1 MNKVFKIVWSMA
13 LNQWV
18 VTSELGKSQQKS
30 KSTTVKAAVAGV
42 VALMGANAFA
52 ETKGINGFEG
62 FEPAPQKGDLVI
74 LNNNQTQDVP
84 SEHYQ
89 PVSGVRYD
97 EKISG
102 DKNVYFGAT
111 DIQYKPILGVADPN
125 YDPYA
130 DHSGEP
136 KYDHNGHL
144 SPFSKGDR
152 YGRDIHLVSNNGAE
166 NDFKGDIYVT
176 PGVNLYIGDHQAA
189 STNLLGQDNDMII
202 EGYTL
207 VTIDKSTET
216 LKNLTFKNNDSA
228 KRIENTRC
236 EGTNT
241 PESCDNSYNGSNGD
255 ALGYDINHAYNN
267 GMRPHDPIYDEG
279 GGAFYI
285 RDDADLTVTDNV
297 EFSGSTPGTGAD
309 FNASSSRFAF
319 KKDTNFTNGSRLFAS
334 RSEGRLEGA
343 ANFNGHGAGLHA
355 NDESNIHMTNKTWKG
370 GSDLSKDKGY
380 NTVST
385 GSTISADHGIEFHN
399 QSITI
404 NDGLSFVQEYI
415 GTDPETNEYL
425 YKINTSFPQR
435 SEGYAKKSTLN
446 VGTADQKAD
455 FTLASGDNIFNV
467 INSDVNVHGNFTAK
481 ENDNLSFSMIHGA
494 LNVEDTI
501 SLSANDAELV
511 IINSTIQANNFIV
524 DNANENEKS
533 AFLGN
538 TLDIAGDFTL
548 ANHAQIYDASYFD
561 GSNDDRKFNAPGLKS
576 PEKYELTYDQLV
588 DFLKDDAAAAIDVDA
603 TASLTANNVNMRNA
617 AIYKTA
623 GDVTVKST
631 MNIEDQAEF
640 TATKGDINIGEQLAV
655 TKGAKLATIDG
666 NITLSDAKGSQV
678 DGTLGIAEGK
688 QFDLTAG
695 NLIIDGQQY
704 EFLGTLNVADGA
716 TLQFNGAAD
725 LTKESARFNNK
736 GTITALSG
744 AKLGQTLNDGSIHAY
759 ANSEFGHVTNNG
771 IIQLAG
777 ANDNGTAD
785 RGKVTFNGN
794 YIGKGGTLVFGA
806 VNTDNIKRNTT
817 TDGAEVN
824 PFDTTHKDLLIITG
838 DASGNTNVIVQKIEG
853 QFTDQGILLIN
864 VQGTSEAT
872 AFQLDPSRGIR
883 SGVTDFTAL
892 EKRGNDWYLVG
903 STEFKPSIP
912 WTPLEPANPIEKPE
926 EPSKPVDPQPEEP
939 SKPVDPQPEEPSKP
953 VDPHPEE
960 PSKPVDPHPEEPSKP
975 VDPQPEE
982 PSEPVDPHPE
992 EPSKPVDPQPE
1003 EPSEPVDPQP
1013 EEPNKPVDPQPE
1025 EPSKP
1030 VDPQPEEPSK
1040 PVDPQPE
1047 EPSEPVDPQP
1057 EEPSEPVDPQPE
1069 EPSKPVDPCD
1079 TRSSSDTCA
1088 APDPLPKDP
1097 EDEEPEEPKPEPN
1110 KPAPAPIYSPE
1121 TVAYLSQHATANHM
1135 FNLKFH
1141 DRLYLPG
1148 ENGVWVHA
1156 QAGFN
1161 KMRSSL
1167 TQDISAKMDYYTIHI
1182 GKDLVENELY
1192 QFGVMAAYGH
1202 ASGISRNHRH
1212 GIKADMDSNGFA
1224 VGVYG
1229 SYTPTEHRYV
1239 DAWVQYAYL
1248 HNKITRKKFSSE
1260 KYNSKGLLASI
1271 EAGYAFNIS
1280 ENSYFQP
1287 QVQLTYMGVKSDRH
1301 EEANGNIV
1309 TSNSGNVQIRVG
1321 ARVYGDK
1328 TLFNGSTT
1336 PYMELNYFHNTKPFK
1351 VNVQNGNGMTTI
1363 SQQNARDIYQIEVGF
1378 TSQLNKDL
1386 RLTGGVSYAQ
1396 GKKRQDYRDT
1406 KVRLDLRYN
1415 F

>member
-18 VTSELGKSQQKS
+18 VTSELGKSHQKS

-42 VALMGANAFA
+42 LALMGANAFA

-74 LNNNQTQDVP
+74 LNNNQTHDVP
-84 SEHYQ
+84 SEHYK

-176 PGVNLYIGDHQAA
+176 PGVNLYIGDHQTA
-189 STNLLGQDNDMII
+189 STNLLGQDNDMIV

-207 VTIDKSTET
+207 VTIDNSTET
-216 LKNLTFKNNDSA
+216 LKNLTFKNNASA
-228 KRIENTRC
+228 QRIENTRC

-241 PESCDNSYNGSNGD
+241 PASCDNSYNGSNGD
-255 ALGYDINHAYNN
+255 ALGYDMNHAYNN
-267 GMRPHDPIYDEG
+267 SMRPHDPIYDEG

-285 RDDADLTVTDNV
+285 RDNADLTVTDNV
-297 EFSGSTPGTGAD
+297 EFSGSAQGAGAD

-319 KKDTNFTNGSRLFAS
+319 QKDTNFTNGSRIFAS
-334 RSEGRLEGA
+334 RSEGTLEGA

-355 NDESNIHMTNKTWKG
+355 NDASNIHITKETWKG
-370 GSDLSKDKGY
+370 GSDSSKDKGY

-415 GTDPETNEYL
+415 GTDPKTNEYL

-511 IINSTIQANNFIV
+511 IINSTIQANDFIV

-603 TASLTANNVNMRNA
+603 AASLTANNVNMRDA

-631 MNIEDQAEF
+631 MNVEDQAEF
-640 TATKGDINIGEQLAV
+640 TATKGDINIGEQLTVA
-655 TKGAKLATIDG
+655 KGAKLATIDG

-678 DGTLGIAEGK
+678 DGTLGIAEGQ

-725 LTKESARFNNK
+725 LTKESARLNNK

-759 ANSEFGHVTNNG
+759 ADSEFGHVTNNG

-794 YIGKGGTLVFGA
+794 YIGNGGTLVFGA
-806 VNTDNIKRNTT
+806 VNADNIKRNTT
-817 TDGAEVN
+817 TNGAEVD

-872 AFQLDPSRGIR
+872 AFQLDPSRGVR

-926 EPSKPVDPQPEEP
+926 EPSE
-939 SKPVDPQPEEPSKP
+939 
-953 VDPHPEE
+953 
-960 PSKPVDPHPEEPSKP
+960 
-975 VDPQPEE
+975 
-982 PSEPVDPHPE
+982 
-992 EPSKPVDPQPE
+992 
-1003 EPSEPVDPQP
+1003 
-1013 EEPNKPVDPQPE
+1013 
-1025 EPSKP
+1025 
-1030 VDPQPEEPSK
+1030 
-1040 PVDPQPE
+1040 
-1047 EPSEPVDPQP
+1047 
-1057 EEPSEPVDPQPE
+1057 
-1069 EPSKPVDPCD
+1069 PVDPCD

-1097 EDEEPEEPKPEPN
+1097 EDEEPEAPIDPQPEEPKPEQPS
-1110 KPAPAPIYSPE
+1110 KPTPAPIYSPE

-1202 ASGISRNHRH
+1202 ASGTSRNHRH

-1248 HNKITRKKFSSE
+1248 HNKITRKKFASE

>member
-130 DHSGEP
+130 DHSGEA

-189 STNLLGQDNDMII
+189 STNLLGQDNDMIV

-334 RSEGRLEGA
+334 RSQGTLEGA

-355 NDESNIHMTNKTWKG
+355 NDESNIHITKETWKG
-370 GSDLSKDKGY
+370 GSDSSKDKGY

-576 PEKYELTYDQLV
+576 PEKYELTYDQLIN
-588 DFLKDDAAAAIDVDA
+588 FLKDDAAAAIDVDA
-603 TASLTANNVNMRNA
+603 AASLTANNVNMRNA

-631 MNIEDQAEF
+631 MNVEDQAEF
-640 TATKGDINIGEQLAV
+640 TATKGDINIGEQLTVA
-655 TKGAKLATIDG
+655 KDAKLATLDG

-725 LTKESARFNNK
+725 LTKESARLNNK

-759 ANSEFGHVTNNG
+759 ADSEFGHVTNNG

-777 ANDNGTAD
+777 ANDNGTAN

-794 YIGKGGTLVFGA
+794 YIGNGGTLVFGA
-806 VNTDNIKRNTT
+806 VNADNIKRNTT

-872 AFQLDPSRGIR
+872 AFQLDPSRRVR

-903 STEFKPSIP
+903 ATTFTPSS
-912 WTPLEPANPIEKPE
+912 PIEKPE
-926 EPSKPVDPQPEEP
+926 DPKPPVTPEPESPI
-939 SKPVDPQPEEPSKP
+939 S
-953 VDPHPEE
+953 
-960 PSKPVDPHPEEPSKP
+960 
-975 VDPQPEE
+975 
-982 PSEPVDPHPE
+982 
-992 EPSKPVDPQPE
+992 
-1003 EPSEPVDPQP
+1003 
-1013 EEPNKPVDPQPE
+1013 
-1025 EPSKP
+1025 
-1030 VDPQPEEPSK
+1030 
-1040 PVDPQPE
+1040 
-1047 EPSEPVDPQP
+1047 
-1057 EEPSEPVDPQPE
+1057 
-1069 EPSKPVDPCD
+1069 PCHM
-1079 TRSSSDTCA
+1079 RSVSDTCA
-1088 APDPLPKDP
+1088 APAPTPE
-1097 EDEEPEEPKPEPN
+1097 EDEPQQDETPVAPTQPNDTQPKPE
-1110 KPAPAPIYSPE
+1110 PIYSPE

-1192 QFGVMAAYGH
+1192 QFGIMAAYGH
-1202 ASGISRNHRH
+1202 ASGTSRNHRH

-1229 SYTPTEHRYV
+1229 SYTPTEHRYI

-1248 HNKITRKKFSSE
+1248 RNKVTGEKSSSE

>member
-18 VTSELGKSQQKS
+18 VTSELGKSHQKS

-576 PEKYELTYDQLV
+576 PEKYELTYDQLIN
-588 DFLKDDAAAAIDVDA
+588 FLKDDAAAAIDVDA

-640 TATKGDINIGEQLAV
+640 TATKGDINIGEQLTVA
-655 TKGAKLATIDG
+655 KGAKLATLDG

-725 LTKESARFNNK
+725 LTKESARLNNK

-744 AKLGQTLNDGSIHAY
+744 AKLGQTLNDGTIHAY
-759 ANSEFGHVTNNG
+759 ADSEFGHVTNNG

-777 ANDNGTAD
+777 ANDNGTAN

-806 VNTDNIKRNTT
+806 VNADNIKRNTT
-817 TDGAEVN
+817 TDGAEVD

-872 AFQLDPSRGIR
+872 AFQLDPSRRVR

-926 EPSKPVDPQPEEP
+926 EPSE
-939 SKPVDPQPEEPSKP
+939 
-953 VDPHPEE
+953 
-960 PSKPVDPHPEEPSKP
+960 
-975 VDPQPEE
+975 
-982 PSEPVDPHPE
+982 
-992 EPSKPVDPQPE
+992 
-1003 EPSEPVDPQP
+1003 
-1013 EEPNKPVDPQPE
+1013 
-1025 EPSKP
+1025 
-1030 VDPQPEEPSK
+1030 
-1040 PVDPQPE
+1040 
-1047 EPSEPVDPQP
+1047 
-1057 EEPSEPVDPQPE
+1057 
-1069 EPSKPVDPCD
+1069 PVDPCD

-1088 APDPLPKDP
+1088 APAPTPE
-1097 EDEEPEEPKPEPN
+1097 EDEPQQDETPVTPTQPNKPEPS

-1192 QFGVMAAYGH
+1192 QFGIMAAYGH
-1202 ASGISRNHRH
+1202 ASGTSRNHRH

-1229 SYTPTEHRYV
+1229 SYTPTEHRYI

-1248 HNKITRKKFSSE
+1248 RNKVTGEKSSSE

-1378 TSQLNKDL
+1378 TSQLNKDF

>member
-18 VTSELGKSQQKS
+18 VTSELGKSHQKS

-74 LNNNQTQDVP
+74 SNNNQTQDVP

-102 DKNVYFGAT
+102 DKNIYFGAT

-176 PGVNLYIGDHQAA
+176 PGVNLYIGDHQAT

-207 VTIDKSTET
+207 VTIDKSMET

-285 RDDADLTVTDNV
+285 RDNADLTVTDNV

-309 FNASSSRFAF
+309 FNASSSSFAF
-319 KKDTNFTNGSRLFAS
+319 QKDTNFTNGSRLFAS
-334 RSEGRLEGA
+334 RSEGTLEGA

-370 GSDLSKDKGY
+370 GSDSSKDKGY

-415 GTDPETNEYL
+415 GTDPETDEYL

-576 PEKYELTYDQLV
+576 PEKYELTYDQLIN
-588 DFLKDDAAAAIDVDA
+588 FLKDDAAAAIDVDA
-603 TASLTANNVNMRNA
+603 AASLTANNVNMRNA

-631 MNIEDQAEF
+631 MNVEDQAEF
-640 TATKGDINIGEQLAV
+640 TATKGDINIGEQLTVA
-655 TKGAKLATIDG
+655 KDAKLATLDG

-725 LTKESARFNNK
+725 LTKESARLNNK

-759 ANSEFGHVTNNG
+759 ADSEFGHVTNNG

-777 ANDNGTAD
+777 ANDNGTAN

-794 YIGKGGTLVFGA
+794 YIGNGGTLVFGA
-806 VNTDNIKRNTT
+806 VNADNIKRNTT

-872 AFQLDPSRGIR
+872 AFQLDPSRRVR

-926 EPSKPVDPQPEEP
+926 EPSE
-939 SKPVDPQPEEPSKP
+939 
-953 VDPHPEE
+953 
-960 PSKPVDPHPEEPSKP
+960 
-975 VDPQPEE
+975 
-982 PSEPVDPHPE
+982 
-992 EPSKPVDPQPE
+992 
-1003 EPSEPVDPQP
+1003 
-1013 EEPNKPVDPQPE
+1013 
-1025 EPSKP
+1025 
-1030 VDPQPEEPSK
+1030 
-1040 PVDPQPE
+1040 
-1047 EPSEPVDPQP
+1047 
-1057 EEPSEPVDPQPE
+1057 
-1069 EPSKPVDPCD
+1069 PVDPCD

-1088 APDPLPKDP
+1088 APAPTPE
-1097 EDEEPEEPKPEPN
+1097 EDEPQQDETPVTPTQPNKPEPS

-1192 QFGVMAAYGH
+1192 QFGIMAAYGH
-1202 ASGISRNHRH
+1202 ASGTSRNHRH

-1229 SYTPTEHRYV
+1229 SYTPTEHRYI

-1248 HNKITRKKFSSE
+1248 RNKVTGEKSSSE
-1260 KYNSKGLLASI
+1260 KYNSRGLLASI

-1351 VNVQNGNGMTTI
+1351 VNVQNGNGMTSI

>member
-18 VTSELGKSQQKS
+18 VTSELGKSHQKS

-84 SEHYQ
+84 SEHYK

-166 NDFKGDIYVT
+166 NDFKGNIYVT

-189 STNLLGQDNDMII
+189 STNLLGQDNDMIV

-207 VTIDKSTET
+207 VTIDNSTET

-285 RDDADLTVTDNV
+285 RDNADLTVTDNV

-309 FNASSSRFAF
+309 FNASSSSFAF
-319 KKDTNFTNGSRLFAS
+319 QKDTNFTNGSRLFAS
-334 RSEGRLEGA
+334 RSEGTLEGA

-370 GSDLSKDKGY
+370 GSDSSKDKGY

-415 GTDPETNEYL
+415 GTDPETDEYL

-576 PEKYELTYDQLV
+576 PEKYELTYDQLIN
-588 DFLKDDAAAAIDVDA
+588 FLKDDAAAAIDVDA
-603 TASLTANNVNMRNA
+603 AASLTANNVNMRNA

-631 MNIEDQAEF
+631 MNVEDQAEF
-640 TATKGDINIGEQLAV
+640 TATKGDINIGEQLTVA
-655 TKGAKLATIDG
+655 KGAKLATIDG

-704 EFLGTLNVADGA
+704 EFLGTLNIADGA

-759 ANSEFGHVTNNG
+759 ADSEFGHVTNNG

-777 ANDNGTAD
+777 ANDNGTAN

-794 YIGKGGTLVFGA
+794 YIGNGGTLVFGA
-806 VNTDNIKRNTT
+806 VNADNIKRNTT
-817 TDGAEVN
+817 TDGVEVN

-872 AFQLDPSRGIR
+872 AFQLDPSRRVR

-903 STEFKPSIP
+903 ATTFTPSS
-912 WTPLEPANPIEKPE
+912 PIEKPE
-926 EPSKPVDPQPEEP
+926 DPKPPVTPEPESPI
-939 SKPVDPQPEEPSKP
+939 S
-953 VDPHPEE
+953 
-960 PSKPVDPHPEEPSKP
+960 
-975 VDPQPEE
+975 
-982 PSEPVDPHPE
+982 
-992 EPSKPVDPQPE
+992 
-1003 EPSEPVDPQP
+1003 
-1013 EEPNKPVDPQPE
+1013 
-1025 EPSKP
+1025 
-1030 VDPQPEEPSK
+1030 
-1040 PVDPQPE
+1040 
-1047 EPSEPVDPQP
+1047 
-1057 EEPSEPVDPQPE
+1057 
-1069 EPSKPVDPCD
+1069 PCHM
-1079 TRSSSDTCA
+1079 RSVSDTCA
-1088 APDPLPKDP
+1088 APAPTPE
-1097 EDEEPEEPKPEPN
+1097 EDEPQQDETPVAPTQPNDTQPKPE
-1110 KPAPAPIYSPE
+1110 PIYSPE

-1202 ASGISRNHRH
+1202 ASGTSRNHRH

-1248 HNKITRKKFSSE
+1248 RNKVTGEKSSSE

-1328 TLFNGSTT
+1328 MLFNGSTT

>member
-1 MNKVFKIVWSMA
+1 MNKVFKIVWCMA

-130 DHSGEP
+130 DHSGEA

-207 VTIDKSTET
+207 VTIDNSTET

-236 EGTNT
+236 AGTNT

-267 GMRPHDPIYDEG
+267 SMRPHDPIYDEG

-285 RDDADLTVTDNV
+285 RDNADLTVTDNV

-309 FNASSSRFAF
+309 FNASSSSFAF
-319 KKDTNFTNGSRLFAS
+319 QKDTNFTNGSRLFAS
-334 RSEGRLEGA
+334 RSEGTLEGA

-415 GTDPETNEYL
+415 GTDPETNEHL

-511 IINSTIQANNFIV
+511 IINSTIQANDFIV
-524 DNANENEKS
+524 DNANKNEKS

-548 ANHAQIYDASYFD
+548 TNHAQIYDASYFD

-576 PEKYELTYDQLV
+576 PEKYELTYDQLIN
-588 DFLKDDAAAAIDVDA
+588 FLKDDAAAAIDVDA
-603 TASLTANNVNMRNA
+603 AASLTANNVNMRNA

-631 MNIEDQAEF
+631 MNVEDQAEF
-640 TATKGDINIGEQLAV
+640 TATKGDINIGEQLTVA
-655 TKGAKLATIDG
+655 KDAKLATLDG

-725 LTKESARFNNK
+725 LTKESARLNNK
-736 GTITALSG
+736 GTISALSG

-777 ANDNGTAD
+777 ANDNGTAN

-794 YIGKGGTLVFGA
+794 YIGNGGTLVFGA
-806 VNTDNIKRNTT
+806 VNADNIKRNAT

-872 AFQLDPSRGIR
+872 AFQLDPSRRVR

-939 SKPVDPQPEEPSKP
+939 SKPVDP
-953 VDPHPEE
+953 
-960 PSKPVDPHPEEPSKP
+960 
-975 VDPQPEE
+975 
-982 PSEPVDPHPE
+982 
-992 EPSKPVDPQPE
+992 
-1003 EPSEPVDPQP
+1003 
-1013 EEPNKPVDPQPE
+1013 
-1025 EPSKP
+1025 
-1030 VDPQPEEPSK
+1030 
-1040 PVDPQPE
+1040 
-1047 EPSEPVDPQP
+1047 
-1057 EEPSEPVDPQPE
+1057 
-1069 EPSKPVDPCD
+1069 CD

-1088 APDPLPKDP
+1088 APAPTPE
-1097 EDEEPEEPKPEPN
+1097 EDEPQQDETPVAPTQPNDTQPKPE
-1110 KPAPAPIYSPE
+1110 PIYSPE

-1202 ASGISRNHRH
+1202 ASGTSRNHRH

-1248 HNKITRKKFSSE
+1248 RNKVTGEKSSSE

>member
-18 VTSELGKSQQKS
+18 VTSELGKSHQKS

-62 FEPAPQKGDLVI
+62 FKPAPQKGDLVI

-84 SEHYQ
+84 SEHYK
-89 PVSGVRYD
+89 PASGVRYD

-111 DIQYKPILGVADPN
+111 DIQYKPILGAKDPS

-136 KYDHNGHL
+136 KYDHNGYL

-176 PGVNLYIGDHQAA
+176 PGVNLYIGDHQTA
-189 STNLLGQDNDMII
+189 STNLLGQNNDMIV

-207 VTIDKSTET
+207 VTIDNSTET

-241 PESCDNSYNGSNGD
+241 PASCDNSYNGSNGD

-285 RDDADLTVTDNV
+285 RDKANLTVTNNV
-297 EFSGSTPGTGAD
+297 EFSGSTPGAGAD
-309 FNASSSRFAF
+309 FNASSSRFTF
-319 KKDTNFTNGSRLFAS
+319 QKETNFTNGSRLFAS
-334 RSEGRLEGA
+334 RSKGTLEGA

-355 NDESNIHMTNKTWKG
+355 NDESNIHITKETWKG
-370 GSDLSKDKGY
+370 GSDSSKDKGY

-415 GTDPETNEYL
+415 GTDPETGEYL

-446 VGTADQKAD
+446 VGTTNHKAD

-481 ENDNLSFSMIHGA
+481 DNDNLSFSMIHGA
-494 LNVEDTI
+494 LNVKDTI

-511 IINSTIQANNFIV
+511 IINSTIQANDFIV
-524 DNANENEKS
+524 DNANKNEKS

-548 ANHAQIYDASYFD
+548 TNHAQIYDASYFD

-576 PEKYELTYDQLV
+576 PEKYELTYDQLIN
-588 DFLKDDAAAAIDVDA
+588 FLKDDAAAAIDVDA
-603 TASLTANNVNMRNA
+603 AASLTANNVNMRNA

-631 MNIEDQAEF
+631 MNVLDQAEF

-794 YIGKGGTLVFGA
+794 YIGNGGTLVFGA
-806 VNTDNIKRNTT
+806 VNADNIKRNTT

-872 AFQLDPSRGIR
+872 AFQLDPSRRVR

-953 VDPHPEE
+953 VDP
-960 PSKPVDPHPEEPSKP
+960 
-975 VDPQPEE
+975 
-982 PSEPVDPHPE
+982 
-992 EPSKPVDPQPE
+992 
-1003 EPSEPVDPQP
+1003 
-1013 EEPNKPVDPQPE
+1013 
-1025 EPSKP
+1025 
-1030 VDPQPEEPSK
+1030 
-1040 PVDPQPE
+1040 
-1047 EPSEPVDPQP
+1047 
-1057 EEPSEPVDPQPE
+1057 
-1069 EPSKPVDPCD
+1069 CD
-1079 TRSSSDTCA
+1079 TRSSADTCA
-1088 APDPLPKDP
+1088 APAPTPE
-1097 EDEEPEEPKPEPN
+1097 EDEPQQDETPVAPTQPNDAQPKPE
-1110 KPAPAPIYSPE
+1110 PIYSPE

-1202 ASGISRNHRH
+1202 ASGTSRNHRH

-1248 HNKITRKKFSSE
+1248 RNKVTGEKSSSE

>member
-18 VTSELGKSQQKS
+18 VTSELGKSHQKS

-130 DHSGEP
+130 DHSGEA

-207 VTIDKSTET
+207 VTIDNSTET

-285 RDDADLTVTDNV
+285 RDNADLTVTDNV

-334 RSEGRLEGA
+334 RSEGTLEGA

-370 GSDLSKDKGY
+370 GSDSSKDKGY

-576 PEKYELTYDQLV
+576 PEKYELTYDQLIN
-588 DFLKDDAAAAIDVDA
+588 FLKDDAAAAIDVDA
-603 TASLTANNVNMRNA
+603 AASLTANNVNMRNA

-631 MNIEDQAEF
+631 MNVLDQAEF

-725 LTKESARFNNK
+725 LTKESARLNNK
-736 GTITALSG
+736 GTISALSG

-794 YIGKGGTLVFGA
+794 YIGNGGTLVFGA
-806 VNTDNIKRNTT
+806 VNADNIKRNAT

-872 AFQLDPSRGIR
+872 AFQLDPSRRVR

-892 EKRGNDWYLVG
+892 KKRGNDWYLVG

-926 EPSKPVDPQPEEP
+926 EPSE
-939 SKPVDPQPEEPSKP
+939 
-953 VDPHPEE
+953 
-960 PSKPVDPHPEEPSKP
+960 
-975 VDPQPEE
+975 
-982 PSEPVDPHPE
+982 
-992 EPSKPVDPQPE
+992 
-1003 EPSEPVDPQP
+1003 
-1013 EEPNKPVDPQPE
+1013 
-1025 EPSKP
+1025 
-1030 VDPQPEEPSK
+1030 
-1040 PVDPQPE
+1040 
-1047 EPSEPVDPQP
+1047 
-1057 EEPSEPVDPQPE
+1057 
-1069 EPSKPVDPCD
+1069 PVDPCD

-1088 APDPLPKDP
+1088 APAPTPE
-1097 EDEEPEEPKPEPN
+1097 EDEPQQDETPVTPTQPNKPEPS

-1202 ASGISRNHRH
+1202 ASGTSRNHRH

-1248 HNKITRKKFSSE
+1248 RNKVTGEKSSSE

-1309 TSNSGNVQIRVG
+1309 TSNTGNVQIRVG

>member
-166 NDFKGDIYVT
+166 NDFKGNIYVT

-189 STNLLGQDNDMII
+189 STNLLGQDNDMIV

-334 RSEGRLEGA
+334 RSEGTLEGA

-355 NDESNIHMTNKTWKG
+355 NDESNIHITKETWKG
-370 GSDLSKDKGY
+370 GSDSSKDKGY

-704 EFLGTLNVADGA
+704 EFLGTLNIADGA

-759 ANSEFGHVTNNG
+759 ANSEFRHVTNNG

-777 ANDNGTAD
+777 ANDNGTAN

-794 YIGKGGTLVFGA
+794 YIGNGGTLVFGA
-806 VNTDNIKRNTT
+806 VNADNIKRNTT
-817 TDGAEVN
+817 TDGVEVN

-872 AFQLDPSRGIR
+872 AFQLDPSRRVR

-903 STEFKPSIP
+903 ATTFTPSS
-912 WTPLEPANPIEKPE
+912 PIEKPE
-926 EPSKPVDPQPEEP
+926 DPKPPVTPEPESPI
-939 SKPVDPQPEEPSKP
+939 S
-953 VDPHPEE
+953 
-960 PSKPVDPHPEEPSKP
+960 
-975 VDPQPEE
+975 
-982 PSEPVDPHPE
+982 
-992 EPSKPVDPQPE
+992 
-1003 EPSEPVDPQP
+1003 
-1013 EEPNKPVDPQPE
+1013 
-1025 EPSKP
+1025 
-1030 VDPQPEEPSK
+1030 
-1040 PVDPQPE
+1040 
-1047 EPSEPVDPQP
+1047 
-1057 EEPSEPVDPQPE
+1057 
-1069 EPSKPVDPCD
+1069 PCHM
-1079 TRSSSDTCA
+1079 RSVSDTCA
-1088 APDPLPKDP
+1088 APAPTPE
-1097 EDEEPEEPKPEPN
+1097 EDEPQQDETPVAPTQPNDTQPKPE
-1110 KPAPAPIYSPE
+1110 PIYSPE

-1202 ASGISRNHRH
+1202 ASGTSRNHRH

-1248 HNKITRKKFSSE
+1248 RNKVTGEKSSSE

-1328 TLFNGSTT
+1328 MLFNGSTT

-1351 VNVQNGNGMTTI
+1351 VNVQNGNCMTSI

>member
-18 VTSELGKSQQKS
+18 VTSELGKSHQKS

-285 RDDADLTVTDNV
+285 RDNADLTVTDNV
-297 EFSGSTPGTGAD
+297 EFSGSAQDAGAD
-309 FNASSSRFAF
+309 FNASSSRFTF
-319 KKDTNFTNGSRLFAS
+319 QKDTNFTNGSRIFAS
-334 RSEGRLEGA
+334 RSQGTLGGA

-355 NDESNIHMTNKTWKG
+355 NDESNIHMTKETWKG
-370 GSDLSKDKGY
+370 GSDSSKDKGY

-467 INSDVNVHGNFTAK
+467 INSNVNVHGNFTAK
-481 ENDNLSFSMIHGA
+481 DNDNLSFSMIHGA

-511 IINSTIQANNFIV
+511 VINSTIQANNFIV

-576 PEKYELTYDQLV
+576 PEKYELTYDQLIN
-588 DFLKDDAAAAIDVDA
+588 FLKDDAAAAIDVDA
-603 TASLTANNVNMRNA
+603 AASLTANNVNMRNA

-631 MNIEDQAEF
+631 MNVEDQAEF

-716 TLQFNGAAD
+716 TLQFNGDAD

-759 ANSEFGHVTNNG
+759 ADSEFGHVINNG

-794 YIGKGGTLVFGA
+794 YIGNGGTLVFGA
-806 VNTDNIKRNTT
+806 VNADNIKRNTT

-872 AFQLDPSRGIR
+872 AFQLDPSRRVR

-953 VDPHPEE
+953 VDP
-960 PSKPVDPHPEEPSKP
+960 
-975 VDPQPEE
+975 
-982 PSEPVDPHPE
+982 
-992 EPSKPVDPQPE
+992 
-1003 EPSEPVDPQP
+1003 
-1013 EEPNKPVDPQPE
+1013 
-1025 EPSKP
+1025 
-1030 VDPQPEEPSK
+1030 
-1040 PVDPQPE
+1040 
-1047 EPSEPVDPQP
+1047 
-1057 EEPSEPVDPQPE
+1057 
-1069 EPSKPVDPCD
+1069 CD

-1097 EDEEPEEPKPEPN
+1097 EDEEPAEPKPEPS

-1121 TVAYLSQHATANHM
+1121 TVAYLSQHTTANHM

-1202 ASGISRNHRH
+1202 ASGTSRNHRH

-1248 HNKITRKKFSSE
+1248 RNKVTGEKSSSE

>member
-18 VTSELGKSQQKS
+18 VTSELGKSHQKS

-130 DHSGEP
+130 DHSGEA

-207 VTIDKSTET
+207 VTIDNSTET

-285 RDDADLTVTDNV
+285 RDNADLTVTDNV

-309 FNASSSRFAF
+309 FNASSSSFAF
-319 KKDTNFTNGSRLFAS
+319 QKDTNFTNGSRLFAS
-334 RSEGRLEGA
+334 RSEGTLEGA

-511 IINSTIQANNFIV
+511 IMNSTIQANDFIV

-576 PEKYELTYDQLV
+576 PEKYELTYDQLIN
-588 DFLKDDAAAAIDVDA
+588 FLKDDAAAAINVDA
-603 TASLTANNVNMRNA
+603 AASLTANNVNMRDA

-631 MNIEDQAEF
+631 MNVLDQAEF

-716 TLQFNGAAD
+716 TLQLNGAAD
-725 LTKESARFNNK
+725 LTKESARLNNK

-759 ANSEFGHVTNNG
+759 ADSEFGHVTNNG

-777 ANDNGTAD
+777 ANDNGTAN

-794 YIGKGGTLVFGA
+794 YIGNGGTLVFGA
-806 VNTDNIKRNTT
+806 VNADNIKRNTT
-817 TDGAEVN
+817 TNGAEVD

-872 AFQLDPSRGIR
+872 AFQLDPSRRVR

-926 EPSKPVDPQPEEP
+926 EPSKPVDP
-939 SKPVDPQPEEPSKP
+939 
-953 VDPHPEE
+953 
-960 PSKPVDPHPEEPSKP
+960 HPEEPSKP

-982 PSEPVDPHPE
+982 PSEPV
-992 EPSKPVDPQPE
+992 
-1003 EPSEPVDPQP
+1003 
-1013 EEPNKPVDPQPE
+1013 N
-1025 EPSKP
+1025 
-1030 VDPQPEEPSK
+1030 
-1040 PVDPQPE
+1040 
-1047 EPSEPVDPQP
+1047 
-1057 EEPSEPVDPQPE
+1057 
-1069 EPSKPVDPCD
+1069 PCD

-1192 QFGVMAAYGH
+1192 QFGIMAAYGH
-1202 ASGISRNHRH
+1202 ASGTSRNHRH

-1248 HNKITRKKFSSE
+1248 RNKVTGEKSSSE

-1396 GKKRQDYRDT
+1396 GKKRQDYHDT

>member
-18 VTSELGKSQQKS
+18 VTSELGKSHQKS

-189 STNLLGQDNDMII
+189 STNLLGQDNDMIV

-285 RDDADLTVTDNV
+285 RDDADLTVTDDV
-297 EFSGSTPGTGAD
+297 EFSGSTPGAGAD

-319 KKDTNFTNGSRLFAS
+319 QKDTNFTNGSRIFAS
-334 RSEGRLEGA
+334 RSEGTLEGA

-355 NDESNIHMTNKTWKG
+355 NDESNIHITKETWKG
-370 GSDLSKDKGY
+370 GSDSSKDKGY

-467 INSDVNVHGNFTAK
+467 INSNVNVHGNFTAK
-481 ENDNLSFSMIHGA
+481 DNDNLSFSMIHGA

-511 IINSTIQANNFIV
+511 VINSTIQANNFIV

-603 TASLTANNVNMRNA
+603 AASLTANNVNMRDA

-631 MNIEDQAEF
+631 MNVEDQAEF
-640 TATKGDINIGEQLAV
+640 TATKGDINIGEQLTVA
-655 TKGAKLATIDG
+655 KDAKLATLDG

-678 DGTLGIAEGK
+678 DGSLGIAEGK

-725 LTKESARFNNK
+725 LTKESARLNNK

-777 ANDNGTAD
+777 ANDNGTAN

-794 YIGKGGTLVFGA
+794 YIGNGGTLVFGA
-806 VNTDNIKRNTT
+806 VNADNIKRNTT
-817 TDGAEVN
+817 TDGAEVD

-872 AFQLDPSRGIR
+872 AFQLDPSRRVR

-939 SKPVDPQPEEPSKP
+939 SKPVDP
-953 VDPHPEE
+953 
-960 PSKPVDPHPEEPSKP
+960 
-975 VDPQPEE
+975 
-982 PSEPVDPHPE
+982 
-992 EPSKPVDPQPE
+992 
-1003 EPSEPVDPQP
+1003 
-1013 EEPNKPVDPQPE
+1013 
-1025 EPSKP
+1025 
-1030 VDPQPEEPSK
+1030 
-1040 PVDPQPE
+1040 
-1047 EPSEPVDPQP
+1047 
-1057 EEPSEPVDPQPE
+1057 
-1069 EPSKPVDPCD
+1069 CD

-1097 EDEEPEEPKPEPN
+1097 EDEEPEAPIDPQPEEPKPEPN

-1192 QFGVMAAYGH
+1192 QFGIMAAYGH
-1202 ASGISRNHRH
+1202 ASGTSRNHRH

-1248 HNKITRKKFSSE
+1248 RNKVTGEKSSSE